1 LRYLHIALVQTRTVQ
16 GRRSK
21 SFLLCSTYFLS
32 NDILKCLKD
41 RLLKINDIL
50 LIRIKL
56 HTCPDP
62 STINARSWLRNLGMV
77 CPRLRTRCLYTLK
90 QASPLPL
97 SLHSQHTSANA
108 HSHSHHS
115 NNSIPCKKLSCT
127 PIALSYYTAQI
138 PPVSAED
145 DRRDRIGGIGSAPQC
160 NSRADHAAGHE
171 N

>member
-1 LRYLHIALVQTRTVQ
+1 LVQTRTVR

-32 NDILKCLKD
+32 NDMFKCLKD
-41 RLLKINDIL
+41 RRLKTNGIL

-56 HTCPDP
+56 HACPDP
-62 STINARSWLRNLGMV
+62 STTNARSWLRNLGMV
-77 CPRLRTRCLYTLK
+77 CPRLWSRCWYTLK
-90 QASPLPL
+90 RASPHSHF

-115 NNSIPCKKLSCT
+115 NNFIPCKKISCT

-138 PPVSAED
+138 PPVSAEN
-145 DRRDRIGGIGSAPQC
+145 DRRDRIGSPV
-160 NSRADHAAGHE
+160 
-171 N
+171 